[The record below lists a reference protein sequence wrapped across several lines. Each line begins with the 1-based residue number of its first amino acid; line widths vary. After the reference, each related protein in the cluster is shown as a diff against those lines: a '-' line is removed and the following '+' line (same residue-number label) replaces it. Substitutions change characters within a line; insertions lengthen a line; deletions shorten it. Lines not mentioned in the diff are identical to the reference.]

1 MVRNIVLTG
10 VTLVILSIMMPL
22 AEAEEGALDLIVEN
36 GRIVDGTGNPWYR
49 ADVGIRGRR
58 IAMIGDL
65 EDVPAKR
72 RIDAGG
78 NIVSPGFID
87 MHSHASW
94 NYLVD
99 ARAVSKVTQGI
110 TLEIEG
116 EGHSVA
122 PMDDA
127 MAERRRGAFER
138 FGVQGDWRSLDEFF
152 RRLEANPATIN
163 FATYLGTANVREM
176 TVGFEDRAA
185 TPGEMEEMRS
195 IVAQAM
201 RDGALGV
208 YSALMYAPDR
218 FNRTEEL
225 VEMAKVAAQYGGVY
239 QTHPRSE
246 SNALNASMDEI
257 FRIAE
262 EAQIP
267 AHITHLKVAY
277 QENWGRMP
285 EVIKR
290 VEEARSRGLEITA
303 DMYPYEQA
311 SASFTALLPPWAQD
325 GGRPEIVRRL
335 KDPSIREKI
344 KKELVESADDWEN
357 EYLGTGGG
365 PEGITLVD
373 ARGNPELTEFQGKTL
388 AEIGR
393 VTGQDPRDAMFEII
407 LAGDAGFTSL
417 ITSEKD
423 IRLAIQQPW
432 VAFGTDGYTVAPDGP
447 LSEGLPHPRSYGAF
461 PRIFGTYVRELQL
474 VRLEDAVRRATSL
487 AAQILNIRDRGL
499 LREGFYADVVIFDED
514 TIIDTATYSNPH
526 QIAKGVKTVIVNGKI
541 VLHDGEVTEARPG
554 MVVRG
559 PGYVRNQVSGV
570 VSD

>member
-1 MVRNIVLTG
+1 MLKSIAFGGLAVFFAWMVAPSVNV
-10 VTLVILSIMMPL
+10 
-22 AEAEEGALDLIVEN
+22 EENALDLIIEN
-36 GRIVDGTGNPWYR
+36 GRIVDGTGNPWFW
-49 ADVGIRGRR
+49 ADVGIRDKR
-58 IAMIGDL
+58 IAAIGDL
-65 EDVPAKR
+65 EDMSARR
-72 RIDAGG
+72 RIDAEGKV
-78 NIVSPGFID
+78 VSPGFID

-99 ARAVSKVTQGI
+99 PRAVSKVTQGI

-127 MAERRRGAFER
+127 MAKRRREAFER
-138 FGVQGDWRSLDEFF
+138 FGVEGDWRSLDEFY
-152 RRLEANPATIN
+152 RRLEANPGTIN

-176 TVGFEDRAA
+176 TVGFEDRQA
-185 TPGEMEEMRS
+185 TTGELEEMRS

-218 FNRTEEL
+218 FNRTDEL
-225 VEMAKVAAQYGGVY
+225 IAMAKVAARYGGVY

-246 SNALNASMDEI
+246 SNALNASMDEV

-277 QENWGRMP
+277 QQNWGRMP
-285 EVIKR
+285 EVIER
-290 VEEARSRGLEITA
+290 VEEARERGLEITA

-311 SASFTALLPPWAQD
+311 SASFTALLPPWAQE
-325 GGRPEIVRRL
+325 GGRAEIVRRL
-335 KDPSIREKI
+335 NDPATRERI
-344 KKELVESADDWEN
+344 KRELIEPTEDWEN

-365 PEGITLVD
+365 PAGITLVD
-373 ARGNPELTEFQGKTL
+373 ARGNPELTRYEGKTL

-393 VTGQDPRDAMFEII
+393 LTSQDPRDAMFEII

-432 VAFGTDGYTVAPDGP
+432 VAFGTDGYTVAPNGP

-461 PRIFGTYVRELQL
+461 PRVFGTYVRELQL
-474 VRLEDAVRRATSL
+474 VRLEAAVRRATSL
-487 AAQILNIRDRGL
+487 PAQTLNVRDRGL

-514 TIIDTATYSNPH
+514 TVIDTATYANPH
-526 QIAKGVKTVIVNGKI
+526 QIAKGVDTVIVNGEI
-541 VLHDGEVTEARPG
+541 VLDDSKVTDARPG

-559 PGYVRNQVSGV
+559 PGYTGQQSQR
-570 VSD
+570 